1 MDKTLNIFENTIT
14 RNKVDY
20 CPDDLREDLDTS
32 ALLAKASVPYS
43 HRRIAEKYVLMKSIC
58 TFQVVQPRITNVE
71 ANMLAKYSFRT
82 LENTT
87 ISQVNK
93 EISQLK
99 SWAVSMNDEL
109 RADSETLLKIRVKE
123 LKFMLSN
130 NYTKKTNEMY
140 KGYEALETYLTNI
153 PKKGVNLINSFFYYF
168 ICFLSIRMLLRTL
181 STSIMHQYRMSIH
194 NGDLVR
200 RL

>member
-153 PKKGVNLINSFFYYF
+153 PKKRS
-168 ICFLSIRMLLRTL
+168 
-181 STSIMHQYRMSIH
+181 
-194 NGDLVR
+194 
-200 RL
+200 